1 MYSIFYFS
9 LLRSN
14 LQTAKPDACFV
25 VLMAAACNAFTTFKA
40 NKKEYISKNK
50 REAKRS
56 ASASLSY
63 SLDDIFSLFTQKANE
78 LKKDHLAIERM
89 YLPTIAEKF
98 FNFWSKKKFKFNL
111 GLDGNITK
119 WLLDECEHIES
130 NLLRDT
136 TSEEEL
142 KRKEQEENAER
153 YTQRLMNE
161 RGWTREQVIQ
171 YDKDCTVNLPPLDPN
186 EPLKR
191 ALGLI

>member
-1 MYSIFYFS
+1 MKSVLITGAYSP
-9 LLRSN
+9 LGH
-14 LQTAKPDACFV
+14 A
-25 VLMAAACNAFTTFKA
+25 
-40 NKKEYISKNK
+40 
-50 REAKRS
+50 
-56 ASASLSY
+56 
-63 SLDDIFSLFTQKANE
+63 
-78 LKKDHLAIERM
+78 
-89 YLPTIAEKF
+89 IAEKF
-98 FNFWSKKKFKFNL
+98 FNFWSKKNFKFNL